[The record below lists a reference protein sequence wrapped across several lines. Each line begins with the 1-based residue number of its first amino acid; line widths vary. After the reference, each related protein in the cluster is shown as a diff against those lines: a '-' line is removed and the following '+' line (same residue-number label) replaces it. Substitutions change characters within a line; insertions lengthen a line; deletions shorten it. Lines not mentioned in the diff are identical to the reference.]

1 MRNSFLI
8 LVASLASFVLFGC
21 SPFPQDRVIAKIG
34 NTSLYTS
41 DVEFLAATR
50 PETARNKKSIAPDL
64 QQVAE
69 TRRMAEVA
77 RLLFA
82 GEQSSV
88 QKKLVESENSRLAQI
103 YIYLYVQANMGYNNK
118 ALLDYY
124 KKNESRYVID
134 SSMLSSSMPI
144 ANFREQIAADLFL
157 KENSELAAQVNDNNK
172 AAIIDSCRRAL
183 MGSELERLKKL
194 YKVELVK
201 IEPSGLE
208 EYYKEHPEQFQTRAE
223 YKLLTLSDKDS
234 AALASKIKKISKRE
248 EFAKIAE
255 EIPFVKQGHAI
266 MNIGM
271 LPALDEEVSKLG
283 AKKFTPILLAPDVN
297 AYYVFYIDS
306 IVEPQLKPWDRSK
319 YLAKSAVESRGD
331 FQLDSSVVLVTMDNK
346 PFITEKEVLEF
357 KAKQGPRQQML
368 RRNAILNNLIEE
380 NLYARAAKEKGLDK
394 YSEYIAWTRQIA
406 DRLYV
411 RVLMDS
417 VLTSTLGIPEE
428 ALKTAYESEKD
439 SLFLPKSFEDSKLDV
454 AVWLRIPDIS
464 YRREFVLNRQKYGEV
479 ANWEKIRRAAYKNI
493 RYNEFAGIQER
504 EQANLRKSVPVAIID
519 TSWGLEFTSD
529 NLAELSEHAKSQYNN
544 QNPQKAKELWEK
556 VRILFP
562 QNDSIQKVASYELAS
577 IYQDIGQYDA
587 AVNEY
592 KVIVGLWGNEPDAY
606 KAYFM
611 QGFVLSEYEKKDSLA
626 LLAFE
631 EMLKKFPNSE
641 LSEDA
646 RVMVSNIKSGG
657 KILEDLIKKIESSSE
672 E

>member
-1 MRNSFLI
+1 MRKSFVI
-8 LVASLASFVLFGC
+8 LVAGLASLVLFGC
-21 SPFPQDRVIAKIG
+21 SPFPQDRPIAKIG
-34 NTSLYTS
+34 NTSLFTS

-50 PETARNKKSIAPDL
+50 PESARNKKSIAPDL

-82 GEQSSV
+82 GEQNSI
-88 QKKLVESENSRLAQI
+88 QKKLEEGENGRLAQI
-103 YIYLYVQANMGYNNK
+103 YVYLYLQANLGFNNK
-118 ALLDYY
+118 ALLDFY
-124 KKNESRYVID
+124 KKNEGRYTD
-134 SSMLSSSMPI
+134 SSMLSASMPI
-144 ANFREQIAADLFL
+144 ANFREKIAADLFL
-157 KENSELAAQVNDNNK
+157 KENAELAARVNDTNK
-172 AAIIDSCRRAL
+172 AAIIDSCRREMMNA
-183 MGSELERLKKL
+183 ELDRLKKL

-201 IEPSGLE
+201 IEPPALE
-208 EYYKEHPEQFQTRAE
+208 EYYKEHPEQFQTRTM
-223 YKLLTLSDKDS
+223 YKLLSFSDKDS
-234 AALASKIKKISKRE
+234 AALARKMKGVSTRE
-248 EFAKIAE
+248 EFAKIAAE
-255 EIPFVKQGHAI
+255 MPLVKQGHAI

-271 LPALDEEVSKLG
+271 FPALDEEVSKLG
-283 AKKFTPILLAPDVN
+283 AKKFTPVLRALDVN

-306 IVEPQLKPWDRSK
+306 IVEPQLKPWDR
-319 YLAKSAVESRGD
+319 AKDFTKSVVESKGD
-331 FQLDSSVVLVTMDNK
+331 FPLDSSVVLATIGGK

-357 KAKQGPRQQML
+357 RAKLGPRQQTL
-368 RRNAILNNLIEE
+368 RRSTIISNLIEE
-380 NLYARAAKEKGLDK
+380 GLYARAAKEKGLDK
-394 YSEYIAWTRQIA
+394 SVEYIAWTRQIA

-417 VLTSTLGIPEE
+417 ILTYTLGIPEE

-464 YRREFVLNRQKYGEV
+464 YRREFVLNRDKYG
-479 ANWEKIRRAAYKNI
+479 AAASWENIRRPAYKNI
-493 RYNEFAGIQER
+493 RYNEFSGIQER

-529 NLAELSEHAKSQYNN
+529 NFKELAEQAKIQYNN

-556 VRILFP
+556 ARTLFP
-562 QNDSIQKVASYELAS
+562 QSDSIQRATSYELAS
-577 IYQDIGQYDA
+577 IYQDLGQYDA
-587 AVNEY
+587 AINEY
-592 KVIVGLWGNEPDAY
+592 KVIAGLWGNEPDAY

-626 LLAFE
+626 LIAFE

-646 RVMVSNIKSGG
+646 RVMVANIKSGG
-657 KILEDLIKKIESSSE
+657 KILEELIKKIESSSE

>member
-1 MRNSFLI
+1 MRNSFII
-8 LVASLASFVLFGC
+8 LVAGLASLVLFGC
-21 SPFPQDRVIAKIG
+21 SPFPQDRAIAKIG
-34 NTSLYTS
+34 NTSLFTS

-50 PETARNKKSIAPDL
+50 LETARDKKSIVPDL

-82 GEQSSV
+82 GEQSSI
-88 QKKLVESENSRLAQI
+88 QKKLAESENSRLAQI
-103 YIYLYVQANMGYNNK
+103 YMYFYVQANMGYNNK

-124 KKNESRYVID
+124 KKNESRYSD
-134 SSMLSSSMPI
+134 SSMLSASMPL
-144 ANFREQIAADLFL
+144 ANFREKVAADLFL
-157 KENSELAAQVNDNNK
+157 KENSELAARVNDTNK
-172 AAIIDSCRRAL
+172 AAIIDSCRRE
-183 MGSELERLKKL
+183 MMNSELARLKKF
-194 YKVELVK
+194 YNVELVK
-201 IEPSGLE
+201 IEPPGLE
-208 EYYKEHPEQFQTRAE
+208 EYYKEHPEQFQTRAK
-223 YKLLTLSDKDS
+223 YKLLSLSDKDS
-234 AALASKIKKISKRE
+234 SALASKIKEISTRE
-248 EFAKIAE
+248 EFAKIAVE
-255 EIPFVKQGHAI
+255 MPLVKQGHAI

-271 LPALDEEVSKLG
+271 FPALDEEISKQG
-283 AKKFTPILLAPDVN
+283 AKKFTQILRAPDAN

-306 IVEPQLKPWDRSK
+306 IVEPQLKPWDR
-319 YLAKSAVESRGD
+319 AKDFTKSIIEARGD
-331 FQLDSSVVLVTMDNK
+331 FPLDSSVVLATIGK
-346 PFITEKEVLEF
+346 KTFITEKEVLEF
-357 KAKQGPRQQML
+357 KAKLNPRQQML
-368 RRNAILNNLIEE
+368 RRNAVLNNLIEE
-380 NLYARAAKEKGLDK
+380 SLYARAAKEKGLDK
-394 YSEYIAWTRQIA
+394 SNEYIAWTRQIA

-411 RVLMDS
+411 RILMDS
-417 VLTSTLGIPEE
+417 VLTATLGIPEE

-464 YRREFVLNRQKYGEV
+464 YRREFVLNRQKYGEA
-479 ANWEKIRRAAYKNI
+479 ANWESIRRAAYKNI

-504 EQANLRKSVPVAIID
+504 EQANLRKSVPVSIVD

-529 NLAELSEHAKSQYNN
+529 NLAELSEQAKIQYNN

-556 VRILFP
+556 ARILFP
-562 QNDSIQKVASYELAS
+562 QNDSMQRTISYELAS

-592 KVIVGLWGNEPDAY
+592 KVIIGLWGNEPDAY

-646 RVMVSNIKSGG
+646 KVMVNNIKSGG
-657 KILEDLIKKIESSSE
+657 KVLEELIKKIESSSKE
-672 E
+672 

>member
-1 MRNSFLI
+1 MRKSFII
-8 LVASLASFVLFGC
+8 LVAGVASLVLFGC
-21 SPFPQDRVIAKIG
+21 SPFPQDRAIAKIG
-34 NTSLYTS
+34 NTSLFTS

-50 PETARNKKSIAPDL
+50 PESSRNKKSMAPDL

-77 RLLFA
+77 RLKFA
-82 GEQSSV
+82 GEQGSI
-88 QKKLVESENSRLAQI
+88 QKKLEEGENGRLAQI
-103 YIYLYVQANMGYNNK
+103 YIYLYLQANLGYNNK

-124 KKNESRYVID
+124 KKNESRYTD
-134 SSMLSSSMPI
+134 STMLSSSMPI
-144 ANFREQIAADLFL
+144 ANFREKIAADLFL
-157 KENSELAAQVNDNNK
+157 KDNSELAARVNDTNK
-172 AAIIDSCRRAL
+172 AAIIDSCRRE
-183 MGSELERLKKL
+183 MMNSELDRLKKL
-194 YKVELVK
+194 HNIELVK

-208 EYYKEHPEQFQTRAE
+208 EYYKEHPEQFQTRTE
-223 YKLLTLSDKDS
+223 YKLLNLSDKDS
-234 AALASKIKKISKRE
+234 AALAKKIKGISKRE
-248 EFAKIAE
+248 DFAKIAVE
-255 EIPFVKQGHAI
+255 MPLIKQGHAI
-266 MNIGM
+266 MDIGM
-271 LPALDEEVSKLG
+271 FPALDEEISKLG
-283 AKKFTPILLAPDVN
+283 AKKFTPILRAPDVGT
-297 AYYVFYIDS
+297 YYVFYIDS
-306 IVEPQLKPWDRSK
+306 IVEPQLKPWDRAK
-319 YLAKSAVESRGD
+319 NYAKSAVEANGD
-331 FQLDSSVVLVTMDNK
+331 FPLDSSVVLVKIDGK

-357 KAKQGPRQQML
+357 KAKLGPRQQMF
-368 RRNAILNNLIEE
+368 RRSAILNNLIEE
-380 NLYARAAKEKGLDK
+380 GLYARAAKEKGLDK
-394 YSEYIAWTRQIA
+394 SIEYIAWTRQIA

-439 SLFLPKSFEDSKLDV
+439 SLFLPKSFEDAKLDV

-464 YRREFVLNRQKYGEV
+464 YRREFVLNKERYGNA
-479 ANWEKIRRAAYKNI
+479 ANWESIRRAAYKNI
-493 RYNEFAGIQER
+493 RYNEFSGIQER
-504 EQANLRKSVPVAIID
+504 EQANLRKSVPVSIID

-529 NLAELSEHAKSQYNN
+529 NFAELSEQAKIQYNN

-556 VRILFP
+556 ARILFP
-562 QNDSIQKVASYELAS
+562 QSDSIQRATSYELAS

-587 AVNEY
+587 AINEY
-592 KVIVGLWGNEPDAY
+592 KVIIGLWGNEPDAY

-657 KILEDLIKKIESSSE
+657 KLLEDLIKKIESSSE

>member
-1 MRNSFLI
+1 MRKSFVI
-8 LVASLASFVLFGC
+8 LVASLASLVLFGC
-21 SPFPQDRVIAKIG
+21 SLFPQDRPIAKIG
-34 NTSLYTS
+34 NTSLFTS

-50 PETARNKKSIAPDL
+50 PESARNKKSIAPDL

-82 GEQSSV
+82 GEQNSI
-88 QKKLVESENSRLAQI
+88 QKKLEEGESGRLAQI
-103 YIYLYVQANMGYNNK
+103 YVYLYLQANLGYNNK
-118 ALLDYY
+118 ALLDFY
-124 KKNESRYVID
+124 KKNEGRYTD
-134 SSMLSSSMPI
+134 SSMLSASMPV
-144 ANFREQIAADLFL
+144 ANFREKIAADLFL
-157 KENSELAAQVNDNNK
+157 KENAELAARVNDTNK
-172 AAIIDSCRRAL
+172 AAIIDSCRREMMNA
-183 MGSELERLKKL
+183 ELDRLKKL

-201 IEPSGLE
+201 IEPPALE
-208 EYYKEHPEQFQTRAE
+208 EYYKGNPEQFQTRAM
-223 YKLLTLSDKDS
+223 YKLLNLSDKDS
-234 AALASKIKKISKRE
+234 AALAGKIKKISTRE
-248 EFAKIAE
+248 EFAKIAVE
-255 EIPFVKQGHAI
+255 MPLVKQGHAI

-283 AKKFTPILLAPDVN
+283 AKKFTPVLRAPDVN

-306 IVEPQLKPWDRSK
+306 IVEPQLKPWDRAK
-319 YLAKSAVESRGD
+319 DFAKSVVESKGD
-331 FQLDSSVVLVTMDNK
+331 FPLDSSVVLVTIGGK
-346 PFITEKEVLEF
+346 PFITEREVLEF
-357 KAKQGPRQQML
+357 RAKLGPRQQML
-368 RRNAILNNLIEE
+368 RRSAIISNLIEE
-380 NLYARAAKEKGLDK
+380 GLYARAAKEKGLDK
-394 YSEYIAWTRQIA
+394 SVEYIAWTRQIA

-417 VLTSTLGIPEE
+417 ILTYTLGIPEE

-464 YRREFVLNRQKYGEV
+464 YRREFVLNRQKYGD
-479 ANWEKIRRAAYKNI
+479 AASWENIRRSAYKNI
-493 RYNEFAGIQER
+493 RYNEFSSIQER

-529 NLAELSEHAKSQYNN
+529 NFAELAEQAKIQYNN

-556 VRILFP
+556 ARTLFP
-562 QNDSIQKVASYELAS
+562 QSDSIQRTTSYELAS
-577 IYQDIGQYDA
+577 VYQDLGQYGA
-587 AVNEY
+587 AIDEY
-592 KVIVGLWGNEPDAY
+592 KVIAGLWGNEPDAY

-646 RVMVSNIKSGG
+646 RVMVANIKSGG
-657 KILEDLIKKIESSSE
+657 KILEELIKKIESSSE

>member
-1 MRNSFLI
+1 MRNSFII
-8 LVASLASFVLFGC
+8 LVAGLASFVLFGC
-21 SPFPQDRVIAKIG
+21 SPFPQDRAIAKIG
-34 NTSLYTS
+34 NTSLFTS

-50 PETARNKKSIAPDL
+50 PETSRNKKSMAPDL

-82 GEQSSV
+82 GEQSSI
-88 QKKLVESENSRLAQI
+88 QKKLVEGENSRLAQI
-103 YIYLYVQANMGYNNK
+103 YVYLYLQANLGYNNK
-118 ALLDYY
+118 ALLDFY
-124 KKNESRYVID
+124 KKNEGRYTD

-144 ANFREQIAADLFL
+144 ANFREKIAADLFL
-157 KENSELAAQVNDNNK
+157 KENAELAARVNDTNK
-172 AAIIDSCRRAL
+172 AAIIDSCRREI
-183 MGSELERLKKL
+183 MNSELERLKKL

-201 IEPSGLE
+201 VEPPNLE
-208 EYYKEHPEQFQTRAE
+208 EYYKEYPEQFQTRTQ
-223 YKLLTLSDKDS
+223 YKLLSLSDKDS
-234 AALASKIKKISKRE
+234 AVLAGKMKGISTRE
-248 EFAKIAE
+248 NFAKIATE
-255 EIPFVKQGHAI
+255 MPLIKQGHAI

-283 AKKFTPILLAPDVN
+283 AKKFTPVLRAPDVK

-306 IVEPQLKPWDRSK
+306 IVEPQLKPWDR
-319 YLAKSAVESRGD
+319 AKDFARSVVESRGD
-331 FQLDSSVVLVTMDNK
+331 FPLDSSVVLATIDNK
-346 PFITEKEVLEF
+346 PFITEKDVLEQR
-357 KAKQGPRQQML
+357 AKLGPRQQML
-368 RRNAILNNLIEE
+368 RRGAILNSLIEE
-380 NLYARAAKEKGLDK
+380 NLYARAAREKGLDK
-394 YSEYIAWTRQIA
+394 SVEYIAWTRQIA

-417 VLTSTLGIPEE
+417 ILTSTLGIPED

-439 SLFLPKSFEDSKLDV
+439 SLFLPKSFEDSKLDI

-464 YRREFVLNRQKYGEV
+464 YRREFVLNRDRYGD
-479 ANWEKIRRAAYKNI
+479 AASWENIRRAAYKNI
-493 RYNEFAGIQER
+493 RYNEFSGIQER
-504 EQANLRKSVPVAIID
+504 EQANLRKSVPVSIID

-529 NLAELSEHAKSQYNN
+529 NFAELAEQAKTQYNN

-556 VRILFP
+556 ARTLFP
-562 QNDSIQKVASYELAS
+562 QSDSIQRATSYELAS

-587 AVNEY
+587 AINEY
-592 KVIVGLWGNEPDAY
+592 RVIIGLWGNEPDAY

-611 QGFVLSEYEKKDSLA
+611 KGFVLSEYEKKDSLA

-646 RVMVSNIKSGG
+646 KVMVNNIKSGG
-657 KILEDLIKKIESSSE
+657 KILEELIKKIESSSE

>member
-1 MRNSFLI
+1 MRKSLVI
-8 LVASLASFVLFGC
+8 LVASLASFAMFGC
-21 SPFPQDRVIAKIG
+21 SPFPQDRAIAKIG
-34 NTSLYTS
+34 NTSLFTS

-50 PETARNKKSIAPDL
+50 PETSRNKKSMAPDL

-77 RLLFA
+77 RLKFA
-82 GEQSSV
+82 GEQSSI
-88 QKKLVESENSRLAQI
+88 QKKLAEGENGRLAQI
-103 YIYLYVQANMGYNNK
+103 YIYLYLQANLGYNNK

-124 KKNESRYVID
+124 KKNESRYTD
-134 SSMLSSSMPI
+134 STMLSSMPL
-144 ANFREQIAADLFL
+144 ATFRERIAADLFL
-157 KENSELAAQVNDNNK
+157 KNNSELASRVNDTNK
-172 AAIIDSCRRAL
+172 AAIIDSCRRE
-183 MGSELERLKKL
+183 MMNSELDRLKKL
-194 YKVELVK
+194 YKIELVK
-201 IEPSGLE
+201 IEPQGLE
-208 EYYKEHPEQFQTRAE
+208 EYYKEHPEQFKTRTE
-223 YKLLTLSDKDS
+223 YKLLNLSDKDS
-234 AALASKIKKISKRE
+234 AALAGKIKGISKME
-248 EFAKIAE
+248 DFAKIAVE
-255 EIPFVKQGHAI
+255 MPLVKQGHAI

-283 AKKFTPILLAPDVN
+283 AKKFTPILRAPDVN
-297 AYYVFYIDS
+297 TYYVFFIDS
-306 IVEPQLKPWDRSK
+306 IIEPQLKPWDRAK
-319 YLAKSAVESRGD
+319 NYAKSVVESNGD
-331 FQLDSSVVLVTMDNK
+331 FPLDSSTVLVTIGGK
-346 PFITEKEVLEF
+346 PFITEKDVLEF
-357 KAKQGPRQQML
+357 KAKLGPRQQML
-368 RRNAILNNLIEE
+368 RRSAILNNLIEE
-380 NLYARAAKEKGLDK
+380 NLYARVAKEKGLDK
-394 YSEYIAWTRQIA
+394 SSEYIAWTRQIA

-428 ALKTAYESEKD
+428 ALKTAYETEKD
-439 SLFLPKSFEDSKLDV
+439 SLFLPKSYEDSKLDV

-464 YRREFVLNRQKYGEV
+464 YRKEFILNKEKYGN
-479 ANWEKIRRAAYKNI
+479 AATWQDIRRAAYKNI
-493 RYNEFAGIQER
+493 RYNEFSGIQER
-504 EQANLRKSVPVAIID
+504 EQANLRKSVPVSIID

-529 NLAELSEHAKSQYNN
+529 NFAELAEQAKLQYNN

-556 VRILFP
+556 ARTLFP
-562 QNDSIQKVASYELAS
+562 QSDSIQRATSYELAS

-592 KVIVGLWGNEPDAY
+592 KVIIGLWGNEPDAY

-646 RVMVSNIKSGG
+646 RVMVNNIKSGG

>member
-1 MRNSFLI
+1 MRKSFIILI
-8 LVASLASFVLFGC
+8 ANLASFVLFGC

-34 NTSLYTS
+34 NTSLFTS
-41 DVEFLAATR
+41 DAEFLAATK
-50 PETARNKKSIAPDL
+50 PETTRDKKSIMPDL
-64 QQVAE
+64 QQTAE

-82 GEQSSV
+82 GEQSSI
-88 QKKLVESENSRLAQI
+88 QKKLTEGENGRLAQI
-103 YIYLYVQANMGYNNK
+103 YVYFYVQANMGYTNK

-124 KKNESRYVID
+124 KKNESRYTD
-134 SSMLSSSMPI
+134 SSVIMPL
-144 ANFREQIAADLFL
+144 ANFREKIAADLFL
-157 KENSELAAQVNDNNK
+157 AENPELAARVNDTNK
-172 AAIIDSCRRAL
+172 AAIIDSCRRAK
-183 MGSELERLKKL
+183 MDSELDRLKKL
-194 YKVELVK
+194 YDVELVK

-208 EYYKEHPEQFQTRAE
+208 EYYKEHPEQFQTRAK
-223 YKLLTLSDKDS
+223 YKLLNLSDKDS
-234 AALASKIKKISKRE
+234 SALASKIKKISTRE

-255 EIPFVKQGHAI
+255 EMPFIKQGHAI
-266 MNIGM
+266 MDIGM
-271 LPALDEEVSKLG
+271 FPALDEEISKLG
-283 AKKFTPILLAPDVN
+283 AKKFTRILHAPDVDK
-297 AYYVFYIDS
+297 YYVFYIDS
-306 IVEPQLKPWDRSK
+306 IVEPQLKPWDRAK
-319 YLAKSAVESRGD
+319 DFAKSVMESKGD
-331 FQLDSSVVLVTMDNK
+331 YPLDSSVVLVTIGKK
-346 PFITEKEVLEF
+346 PLITEKEVLEF
-357 KAKQGPRQQML
+357 RAKLGPRQQTL
-368 RRNAILNNLIEE
+368 RRNMVLNNLIEE
-380 NLYARAAKEKGLDK
+380 ALYARAAKEKGLDK
-394 YSEYIAWTRQIA
+394 SNEYIAWTRQIA

-417 VLTSTLGIPEE
+417 VLTATLGIPEE

-464 YRREFVLNRQKYGEV
+464 YRREFVLNRQKYGD
-479 ANWEKIRRAAYKNI
+479 ATNWESIRRAAYKNI

-519 TSWGLEFTSD
+519 TSWGLEFTPD
-529 NLAELSEHAKSQYNN
+529 NLEELSEQAKIQYNN

-556 VRILFP
+556 VRTLFP
-562 QNDSIQKVASYELAS
+562 QNDSIQRLASYELAS
-577 IYQDIGQYDA
+577 IYQDIGQYSA

-592 KVIVGLWGNEPDAY
+592 RVIIGLWGDEPDAY

-646 RVMVSNIKSGG
+646 RVMVNNIKSGG
-657 KILEDLIKKIESSSE
+657 KILEELIKKIESSSE